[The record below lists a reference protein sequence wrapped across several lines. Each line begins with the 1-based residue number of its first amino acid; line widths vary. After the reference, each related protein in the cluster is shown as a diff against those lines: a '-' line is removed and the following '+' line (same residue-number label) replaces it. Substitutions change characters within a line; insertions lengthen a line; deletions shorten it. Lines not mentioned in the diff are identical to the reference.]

1 MRVVVQRVSQ
11 SSVII
16 ESDIVSSISKGL
28 LILLGVENN
37 DTLDDVNWLIRKIIN
52 LRIFTDIDGKMNNSI
67 LDIKGDIIVVSQFT
81 LHAKT
86 KKGNR
91 PSYVNAAPPKIAIP
105 LYENFVQVLKN
116 ESKLNVLTGEF
127 GAHMKV
133 SLINDGPV
141 TIIIDSKNRDF

>member
-67 LDIKGDIIVVSQFT
+67 IDIKGDIIVVSQFT

-91 PSYVNAAPPKIAIP
+91 PSYINAAQPKIAIP

-116 ESKLNVLTGEF
+116 ESKLNVLTGQF
-127 GAHMKV
+127 GADMKV

>member
-16 ESDIVSSISKGL
+16 ESDTVSSISKGL

-91 PSYVNAAPPKIAIP
+91 PSYINAAPPKIAIP
-105 LYENFVQVLKN
+105 LYKNFVQVLKN
-116 ESKLNVLTGEF
+116 ESKLNVFTGEF
-127 GAHMKV
+127 GADMKV